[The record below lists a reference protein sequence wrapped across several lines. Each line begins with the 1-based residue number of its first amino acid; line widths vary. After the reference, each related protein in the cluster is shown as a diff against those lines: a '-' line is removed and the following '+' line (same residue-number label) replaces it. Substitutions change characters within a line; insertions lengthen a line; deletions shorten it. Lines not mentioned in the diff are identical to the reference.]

1 MRVSRFFSVNAQCV
15 VAADRTVLS
24 CSCLTVGAAR
34 KHVLGRRLR
43 WSCCGGSWRR
53 CRHCSRRS
61 LLSPQ
66 GLPCRGVAGQVVV
79 AGAHP
84 AQGLERQ
91 RRSWACSRH
100 AAPARR
106 RRGSAPATTTPRRP
120 ARGLQTGSSGG
131 RSQAASERRP
141 RQHRIRRATPSA
153 RAADAGV
160 GLLAWRT
167 RPTRRPETQPLAQSG
182 EAVRRGGA
190 ERCRGTPL
198 QRSAG
203 RWRCLLHEN
212 AAVKNGR
219 STLLRCDLF

>member
-1 MRVSRFFSVNAQCV
+1 MRRRRGPHGAQLQLLDRRRRTQTGCQRGSVAPCPSSHHQQIWWHE
-15 VAADRTVLS
+15 RSL
-24 CSCLTVGAAR
+24 R
-34 KHVLGRRLR
+34 HVLGNRVVVGIA
-43 WSCCGGSWRR
+43 CCRP
-53 CRHCSRRS
+53 CHYLRRS
-61 LLSPQ
+61 AGSAPSAPTPRRDLHQTSSLT
-66 GLPCRGVAGQVVV
+66 GVA
-79 AGAHP
+79 
-84 AQGLERQ
+84 
-91 RRSWACSRH
+91 
-100 AAPARR
+100 AAANRR

-131 RSQAASERRP
+131 RSPAASERRP

>member
-1 MRVSRFFSVNAQCV
+1 MCSHRLQSETSGAWGSGGARWLLLSQRACPAAA
-15 VAADRTVLS
+15 VAAKSLS
-24 CSCLTVGAAR
+24 AALSRLCVFSANAAAGPAPDILT
-34 KHVLGRRLR
+34 
-43 WSCCGGSWRR
+43 
-53 CRHCSRRS
+53 
-61 LLSPQ
+61 
-66 GLPCRGVAGQVVV
+66 GVA
-79 AGAHP
+79 
-84 AQGLERQ
+84 
-91 RRSWACSRH
+91 
-100 AAPARR
+100 AAANRR

-131 RSQAASERRP
+131 RSPAASERRP